1 MQESMQNG
9 MSNGGQPDVFQDVLL
24 TFSAQRDKASYAEEA
39 IKRLRQAIVTGNLRP
54 NQRLVE
60 SEIAKKLG
68 MSRTPIRE
76 ALKQLEMQGYLSRL
90 RSGGLIVTD
99 HSPTQIR
106 NLYEIREALETMALR
121 LACQRASREQVDRAA
136 EYHARS
142 LEVIRNRDINQ
153 FIELN
158 SAFHNEL
165 LSACGNE
172 QLWSLLRTFRDQSF
186 DRRIVRVFTASD
198 WRAMI
203 TQHQRMLDAVRQGN
217 ARLAEKAVHEH
228 VKTAVRLAVERLQR

>member
-1 MQESMQNG
+1 MQDSMQNR
-9 MSNGGQPDVFQDVLL
+9 MSNGEQPGVLGDGL
-24 TFSAQRDKASYAEEA
+24 LASNAQRNKASYAEEA
-39 IKRLRQAIVTGNLRP
+39 LERVRQAIVTGNLRP

-68 MSRTPIRE
+68 MSRTPIHE
-76 ALKQLEMQGYLSRL
+76 ALKQLELQGYLSRL
-90 RSGGLIVTD
+90 PSGGLMVTD
-99 HSPTQIR
+99 HSPSQIR

-121 LACQRASREQVDRAA
+121 LACQRATQEQVDRAA

-172 QLWSLLRTFRDQSF
+172 QLWSLIRTFRDQSF
-186 DRRIVRVFTASD
+186 DRRIVRVFTAGD

-203 TQHQRMLDAVRQGN
+203 VQHQRMLDAVRQGN
-217 ARLAEKAVHEH
+217 ARLAERAVHEH
-228 VKTAVRLAVERLQR
+228 VRTAVRLVVERL

>member
-1 MQESMQNG
+1 MQKSMQNG
-9 MSNGGQPDVFQDVLL
+9 MSNGGQPGVLRVGL
-24 TFSAQRDKASYAEEA
+24 LDSSAQRDKASYAEEA
-39 IKRLRQAIVTGNLRP
+39 LERLRQAIVTGNLRP

-60 SEIAKKLG
+60 SEIAKRLG
-68 MSRTPIRE
+68 ISRTPVCE

-99 HSPTQIR
+99 HSPSQIR

-121 LACQRASREQVDRAA
+121 LACQRATQEQVDRAA

-142 LEVIRNRDINQ
+142 LEVIRNRDVNQ

-165 LSACGNE
+165 FSACGNE
-172 QLWSLLRTFRDQSF
+172 QLWSLLRTFRD
-186 DRRIVRVFTASD
+186 
-198 WRAMI
+198 
-203 TQHQRMLDAVRQGN
+203 
-217 ARLAEKAVHEH
+217 
-228 VKTAVRLAVERLQR
+228 

>member
-1 MQESMQNG
+1 
-9 MSNGGQPDVFQDVLL
+9 MSNGGQPGVLRVGL
-24 TFSAQRDKASYAEEA
+24 LDSSAQRDKASYAEEA
-39 IKRLRQAIVTGNLRP
+39 LERLRQAIVTGNLRP

-60 SEIAKKLG
+60 SEIAKRLG
-68 MSRTPIRE
+68 ISRTPVRE

-99 HSPTQIR
+99 HSPSQIR

-121 LACQRASREQVDRAA
+121 LACQRATQEQVDRAV

-158 SAFHNEL
+158 STFHNEL
-165 LSACGNE
+165 FSACGNE
-172 QLWSLLRTFRDQSF
+172 
-186 DRRIVRVFTASD
+186 
-198 WRAMI
+198 
-203 TQHQRMLDAVRQGN
+203 
-217 ARLAEKAVHEH
+217 
-228 VKTAVRLAVERLQR
+228 